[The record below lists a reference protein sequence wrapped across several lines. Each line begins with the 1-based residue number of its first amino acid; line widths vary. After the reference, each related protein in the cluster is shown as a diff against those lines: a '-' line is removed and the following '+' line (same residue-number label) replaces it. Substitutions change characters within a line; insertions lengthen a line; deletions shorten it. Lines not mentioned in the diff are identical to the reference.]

1 MQGPGCGYGLNREG
15 TEINMSNGPLIH
27 FFAGKGGAG
36 KSTLATAFA
45 LNQIDARGK
54 DKILLLSLENPG
66 GLSDLLKKKLSV
78 KPAKL
83 VPGKGTGGLFVAEA
97 DWATYADDF
106 VKFAKPQLL
115 AAAGKGQVLSED
127 DVKKVLEASLANS
140 GEVGLLFW
148 LLAQSEESDFNQII
162 IDGWSTTHALR
173 LLDHATN
180 VRRLC
185 AHLRA
190 ERTFRPSKNAVRPAT
205 PVDALAARA
214 DEVNAF
220 LKDGKRFGVH
230 VCAVAEPVGDAQIRL
245 LVKGLTERGVPV
257 LEIIADMIEDG
268 KGSRE
273 VANRRG
279 LQAPHVRR
287 FQTLAPRVDLLLRRI
302 VGPRGLEEVKKFG
315 KEWASGKETKALQ
328 FAPAEAP
335 PALVRA
341 PSIPPTRF
349 IFFVGAGG
357 VGKSSCA
364 AAAAVTLT
372 EKEGPVLLLSVD
384 PSHSLSEV
392 LQSRLTDTETQVKGT
407 KGLYAREIDFGV
419 WFNNLKKKLREA
431 VEPLFGPE
439 SKSEAFALDKEL
451 LRNLFDLAPIGLDEL
466 AAMTALT
473 DALVQERFKRIVI
486 DPAPSSN
493 SVRVLD
499 LPAIAKPWLATL
511 HTLATKYKAKGAGAL
526 LQWVEFQQNHI
537 ARFEKAILN
546 PNEARFIVVT
556 RGEELSVGAAERLV
570 ENLKSQKL
578 PVERVLVNRVLPKTT
593 CEVTEER
600 RKNEIEVARIIEKKV
615 GLPVTITPAL
625 GRHPA
630 GLRELKGFRTSWY
643 AAAAVLKSKAA

>member
-1 MQGPGCGYGLNREG
+1 
-15 TEINMSNGPLIH
+15 MSNGPVIH

-45 LNQIDARGK
+45 LNQLEAYGK
-54 DKILLLSLENPG
+54 EKILLLSLENPG
-66 GLSDLLKKKLSV
+66 GLADLLKKKLGE

-83 VPGKGTGGLFVAEA
+83 LPGKGNGGLWAAEA
-97 DWATYADDF
+97 DWAAYADAF

-127 DVKKVLEASLANS
+127 DLKKLLEASLANA
-140 GEVGLLFW
+140 GETGLLFW
-148 LLAQSEESDFNQII
+148 LLAQTEGEKEFDQII

-173 LLDHATN
+173 LLDHATE

-190 ERTFRPSKNAVRPAT
+190 ERTFRPTKNAVRPTT
-205 PVDALAARA
+205 PVDELAARA
-214 DEVNAF
+214 DAVNAF
-220 LKDGKRFGVH
+220 LKDPKRFGVH
-230 VCAVAEPVGDAQIRL
+230 VCAVAEPVGEAQIKFL
-245 LVKGLTERGVPV
+245 MKGLTERGVPV

-273 VANRRG
+273 LENRRG
-279 LQAPHVRR
+279 LQAPHVRKY
-287 FQTLAPRVDLLLRRI
+287 QTLSPKVELLLRRI

-328 FAPAEAP
+328 FSPAEAP

-341 PSIPPTRF
+341 PSMPPMAAPPIPPTRF
-349 IFFVGAGG
+349 IFFVGSGG

-372 EKEGPVLLLSVD
+372 EKEGPVLLISID
-384 PSHSLSEV
+384 PAHSLSDV

-407 KGLYAREIDFGV
+407 KGLYAREIDFAN
-419 WFNNLKKKLREA
+419 WYANLRKKLKELA
-431 VEPLFGPE
+431 EPIFGPE
-439 SKSEAFALDKEL
+439 TKGETFALDKEL
-451 LRNLFDLAPIGLDEL
+451 FRNLFDLAPVGMDEL
-466 AAMTALT
+466 AAATALT

-493 SVRVLD
+493 SVRVLEF
-499 LPAIAKPWLATL
+499 AAVAKQWFTTI
-511 HTLATKYKAKGAGAL
+511 HGLATKYKAKGAGAL
-526 LQWVEFQQNHI
+526 LTWLDAQLAHI

-546 PNEARFIVVT
+546 PNECRFIVVT
-556 RGEELSVGAAERLV
+556 RGEELSIGAAERLV
-570 ENLKSQKL
+570 ENLKSKKL

-593 CEVTEER
+593 CPVTEER
-600 RKNEIEVARIIEKKV
+600 RKNEIEVARVVEKKV
-615 GLPVTITPAL
+615 GLPVTMAPAL

-643 AAAAVLKSKAA
+643 AAAAVLKAPKAA